1 MKYKITFDRGSITV
15 ELEDQIVNI
24 KKSGKKVIIEI
35 CRKPTYLSVD
45 MDISD
50 IAKKLST
57 LNTAES
63 ILEYLI
69 QVIG

>member
-1 MKYKITFDRGSITV
+1 MKYKITFDRGAITV
-15 ELEDQIVNI
+15 ELEDQTINI

-35 CRKPTYLSVD
+35 YRKPTYLSVD
-45 MDISD
+45 MNISD

-69 QVIG
+69 QVIE